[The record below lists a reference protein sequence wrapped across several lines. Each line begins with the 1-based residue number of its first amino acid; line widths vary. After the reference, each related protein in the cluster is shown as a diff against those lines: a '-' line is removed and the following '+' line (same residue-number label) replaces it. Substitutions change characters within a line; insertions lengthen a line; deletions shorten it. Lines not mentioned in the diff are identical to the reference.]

1 MNTHILPTSTI
12 STRALSAGLAVLR
25 VLTGVIFAAHGAQK
39 VFQFG
44 FAGVSGA
51 FAGMGVPLAGIVGPA
66 VALLELVG
74 GIALVFGL
82 LTRPVAIG
90 LAGVMLGAM
99 MLVHLPAGFFAP
111 NGIEFPLSL
120 FAAAVSIA
128 LIGPG
133 EYSADAAIVK
143 RR

>member
-1 MNTHILPTSTI
+1 MNTHILPTSTV
-12 STRALSAGLAVLR
+12 SPRALSAGLAVLR

-44 FAGVSGA
+44 FEGVAGA
-51 FAGMGVPLAGIVGPA
+51 FAGMGVPLAGFIGPA

-120 FAAAVSIA
+120 FAAAISIA